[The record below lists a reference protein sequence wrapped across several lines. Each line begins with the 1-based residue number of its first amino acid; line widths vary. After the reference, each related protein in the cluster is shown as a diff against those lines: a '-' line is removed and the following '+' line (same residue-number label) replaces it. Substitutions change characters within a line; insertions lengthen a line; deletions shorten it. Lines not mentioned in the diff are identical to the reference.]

1 VAAVVGLAVIAMAV
15 MALTDAGLGL
25 IDKDDDAFGTYF
37 AVFALVLGD
46 ALFAIFPGETT
57 LNTASVLASDGELD
71 LGFVILAGF
80 LGAWVGDNVLYW
92 AARSVPA
99 LHDQVQKAQEDERFK
114 RGIELFAK
122 SSFVLVVVCRF
133 LPFVRWA
140 VIAGMGALPMPY
152 RRFLLAVTLGDLLW
166 ASYTCLMAYFIGTAL
181 ADFPIASVAIA
192 CASSAVILGGGFFL
206 WRRTHTQETTTPT
219 ATSGQLS

>member
-1 VAAVVGLAVIAMAV
+1 

-25 IDKDDDAFGTYF
+25 IDKDSDHFGTYF
-37 AVFALVLGD
+37 AVFGLVLGD

-57 LNTASVLASDGELD
+57 LNTASVLASDGDLD
-71 LGFVILAGF
+71 LGLVIIAGF

-114 RGIELFAK
+114 HGIELFAK

-152 RRFLLAVTLGDLLW
+152 RRFLIAVTIGDLLW
-166 ASYTCLMAYFIGTAL
+166 AAYTCIMAYFIGTAL
-181 ADFPIASVAIA
+181 ADFPIASIVLA
-192 CASSAVILGGGFFL
+192 CASSAIILGIGWAI
-206 WRRTHTQETTTPT
+206 WRRVRHVEIAGAGLAPE
-219 ATSGQLS
+219 